1 MPSVNYVDRTLQVVT
16 CLIYANTSNMREDIE
31 TSSSSLIEVDPY
43 RRSSRSASRNCNVS
57 SIDLKTGRVHSGV
70 DR

>member
-1 MPSVNYVDRTLQVVT
+1 
-16 CLIYANTSNMREDIE
+16 MREDIE